1 MEQHADCEAGTPDH
15 RQKEREV
22 RTMKRWAKAWLAV
35 GVGCCVC
42 GAALTGI
49 GVASGGSKYV
59 KSADLNKMDG
69 AAKKS
74 DNEMVLEK
82 TKLDDFDSADISMT
96 DMNLQV
102 VNSDDQYCYISYR
115 ASDQK
120 KDPIS
125 YQVKDGKLRI
135 QENNNDGKTYYH
147 VDIGFLSGL
156 LGEGTLTT
164 DENVVTIYVPEGQK
178 WKLADIKS
186 DMSNIL
192 LNGCEIEN
200 GAVQTDSGDVF
211 FKNCDFNNL
220 KVKTDMGNLCFI
232 GKEDVMRTWNIQMNT
247 DMGDINVDD
256 ALIGKM
262 VEDQDDC
269 DISYTQKGTGGN
281 LVIQTDS
288 GNIRLKCR

>member
-1 MEQHADCEAGTPDH
+1 
-15 RQKEREV
+15 
-22 RTMKRWAKAWLAV
+22 MKRWAKAWLAV

-220 KVKTDMGNLCFI
+220 KVKTDMGDLCFI
-232 GKEDVMRTWNIQMNT
+232 GKEDVMRTWNIQVNT
-247 DMGDINVDD
+247 DMGDIN
-256 ALIGKM
+256 
-262 VEDQDDC
+262 
-269 DISYTQKGTGGN
+269 
-281 LVIQTDS
+281 
-288 GNIRLKCR
+288 

>member
-1 MEQHADCEAGTPDH
+1 
-15 RQKEREV
+15 
-22 RTMKRWAKAWLAV
+22 MKRWAKAWLAV

-164 DENVVTIYVPEGQK
+164 DENVVTIYVPEGTQSTVLRSVL
-178 WKLADIKS
+178 KLAWDQHVS
-186 DMSNIL
+186 TQSFSLHSSNL
-192 LNGCEIEN
+192 QE
-200 GAVQTDSGDVF
+200 SF
-211 FKNCDFNNL
+211 RK
-220 KVKTDMGNLCFI
+220 
-232 GKEDVMRTWNIQMNT
+232 
-247 DMGDINVDD
+247 
-256 ALIGKM
+256 
-262 VEDQDDC
+262 
-269 DISYTQKGTGGN
+269 
-281 LVIQTDS
+281 
-288 GNIRLKCR
+288 IRQSTL